1 MNRTIT
7 AHAPTI
13 ALVAG
18 LALTTDV
25 VVITILNRSFGLLDN
40 VLFFTGLACAIV
52 SLGLLPTVWSRGHR
66 RRALLV
72 MGGTVLLA
80 GGIVGSAA
88 LGEWVIASFYS
99 GDNAIVT
106 EGAILHIGIFWLL
119 IGLAARM
126 LLPSPRNQ
134 QQPMRTTTP
143 RPQQRRSAV

>member
-25 VVITILNRSFGLLDN
+25 VIIAVLDRNFGLLDN
-40 VLFFTGLACAIV
+40 VLFFLGLACAIV
-52 SLGLLPTVWSRGHR
+52 SLGLLPTIWSRGHR
-66 RRALLV
+66 PRALLA

-88 LGEWVIASFYS
+88 FGEWLIASVYS
-99 GDNAIVT
+99 GDNAIAT
-106 EGAILHIGIFWLL
+106 EGAILHIGIYWLL
-119 IGLAARM
+119 VGLAARV
-126 LLPSPRNQ
+126 LLPGAPARQ
-134 QQPMRTTTP
+134 QQ
-143 RPQQRRSAV
+143 SAT

>member
-25 VVITILNRSFGLLDN
+25 VIITILDRSFGVLDN
-40 VLFFTGLACAIV
+40 MLFFLGLACAIV
-52 SLGLLPTVWSRGHR
+52 SLGLLPTIWSRGHR

-72 MGGTVLLA
+72 VGGTVLLA

-88 LGEWVIASFYS
+88 FGEWAIASVYS
-99 GDNAIVT
+99 GDNAIAT

-119 IGLAARM
+119 IGVAARM
-126 LLPSPRNQ
+126 LLPGRPNQ
-134 QQPMRTTTP
+134 QHLTRTSTP
-143 RPQQRRSAV
+143 PPPQRRSAA